1 MTAKNN
7 RGREALDLAPNGTVK
22 AIIERCITECGGRE
36 QPFGEQMKKFKR
48 GGIKKA
54 KVLGMNI
61 GGDALKSI
69 QNQNRRYG
77 RQRTTRAAHL
87 DLDGDGVLWTMHRQ
101 TSCTSGKRQYKPTSS
116 TTSVVSACPTSALTL
131 AWATTTC
138 FFRR

>member
-1 MTAKNN
+1 MTVKNN

-36 QPFGEQMKKFKR
+36 QSFGEQMKKFKR
-48 GGIKKA
+48 GIKKA

-87 DLDGDGVLWTMHRQ
+87 DLDGDGVLDDAQADELHFGQ
-101 TSCTSGKRQYKPTSS
+101 KAVQAHEQHNIGGLGLSDLGID
-116 TTSVVSACPTSALTL
+116 VGLGDDD
-131 AWATTTC
+131 